1 MPKMLVML
9 LLFFF
14 FCLNVSAEPKTDIT
28 VGGDHNYPPYE
39 FVKNGKPAGFN
50 VELLAAAAELAG
62 YNVNF
67 KLSKWADSVKKLE
80 AGKID
85 AITGM
90 YFSEERD
97 EKFDFSLPYLLVSPG
112 IFTSADSKIKNLS
125 DLEGIRL
132 GVQNKDIMHSY
143 AENNYKNTRL
153 EIFPDPY
160 SALLNLAKKKTDA
173 VLLSSKMQGAYYIS
187 EKNINNLKYFN
198 ADLPPLRYCFAVN
211 SGNQALL
218 EKLNESL
225 FILKTDGTYNKLY
238 KKWFGKYEKDERYK
252 DLILYISIVSG
263 IFIVLFICALIFSW
277 SLGRKVEQKTRELS
291 GEISRRIK
299 AEEQMKIT
307 LESIGDFVIT
317 VDKNKQL
324 IWLNPAA
331 EKILGKSLNQVK
343 GKLVKD
349 LIKLKNLNGKE
360 LGLSLDKVLEKGE
373 NIIPEQPLVFEL
385 SSGEEFIISVT
396 GAPLKTR
403 NGSITGGVFVLKDMT
418 KEYDLE
424 KKLHHSQK
432 MDALGRLAGGVA
444 HDFNN
449 VLSAIL
455 GAAEI
460 LEYKLKQSP
469 DDLAFVNILK
479 KSCERASDLTTKL
492 LSFSKKSPME
502 MKEASV
508 HEVINNAVLILN
520 HSITPDIKIET
531 FLDAEKYKTLLN
543 TSGMENVLINLG
555 LNSRDAM
562 PGGGSLSI
570 GTENTFLGTEY
581 CSLSPFEIE
590 PGEYILIYVK
600 DTGTGIPLAM
610 QKKVFEPFFTTREKG
625 TGLGLSSVY
634 GMIQQHQGAV
644 TVYSEPGKG
653 TQFYIYL
660 PLKKFGLDKE
670 GKKDNKSP
678 DSVKKAGTILFADD
692 EEMIRK
698 VAEGILTNNGY
709 KVITAVN
716 GYDALEKY
724 KENINQTDLVILDV
738 IMPDMDGREC
748 LKEIKALNPDAKIII
763 SSGFYKNSTQSIFA
777 EEGASGFI
785 KKPYTSDHLLE
796 KILEFI

>member
-1 MPKMLVML
+1 MLSI
-9 LLFFF
+9 FFVL
-14 FCLNVSAEPKTDIT
+14 CSGLSADPVKDIV
-28 VGGDHNYPPYE
+28 VGGDYNYPPYE
-39 FVKNGKPAGFN
+39 FVKNGNPSGFN

-62 YNVNF
+62 YNVSF

-80 AGKID
+80 TGEID

-112 IFTSADSKIKNLS
+112 IFTLADSQIKNLS

-132 GVQNKDIMHSY
+132 GVQNKDIMHAY
-143 AENNYKNTRL
+143 AEKNYKKSKL
-153 EIFPDPY
+153 IISPDPY
-160 SALLNLAKKKTDA
+160 SAILNLAQKKTDA

-187 EKNINNLKYFN
+187 EKNIENLKYFN
-198 ADLPPLRYCFAVN
+198 ADLPALRYCFAVN
-211 SGNQALL
+211 EGNKALL

-238 KKWFGKYEKDERYK
+238 KKWFGKYEKNQKYK

-263 IFIVLFICALIFSW
+263 IFIVILVCVLVFSW
-277 SLGRKVEQKTRELS
+277 SLGRKVEQKTKELS
-291 GEISRRIK
+291 DEIARRIK
-299 AEEQMKIT
+299 AEQQMKIT

-317 VDKNKQL
+317 VDNNKQVM
-324 IWLNPAA
+324 WLNPAA
-331 EKILGKSLNQVK
+331 EEILGQSLDQVK
-343 GKLVKD
+343 GKYVKD

-360 LGLSLDKVLEKGE
+360 LGLNLEKVLEKGE
-373 NIIPEQPLVFEL
+373 NITPEQPLVFEL
-385 SSGEEFIISVT
+385 SSGKEFIISVT
-396 GAPLKTR
+396 GAPVRSGRT
-403 NGSITGGVFVLKDMT
+403 GITGGVFVLKDMT

-449 VLSAIL
+449 VLTAIL

-460 LEYKLKQSP
+460 LEDKLKKNP

-479 KSCERASDLTTKL
+479 QSCARASDLTTKL

-502 MKEASV
+502 MKESSV

-531 FLDAEKYKTLLN
+531 HLDAEKYKTLLN
-543 TSGMENVLINLG
+543 VSGMENVLINLG
-555 LNSRDAM
+555 LNARDAM
-562 PGGGSLSI
+562 PDGGTLSI
-570 GTENTFLGTEY
+570 GTKNIFLESEY
-581 CSLSPFEIE
+581 CNVSPFDIE
-590 PGEYILIYVK
+590 PGEYVHIYLK
-600 DTGTGIPLAM
+600 DTGCGIPLAI

-634 GMIQQHQGAV
+634 GMVQQHQGAV

-653 TQFYIYL
+653 TEFYIYL
-660 PLKKFGLDKE
+660 PLKKFSFITEEKQ
-670 GKKDNKSP
+670 DNKKNGS
-678 DSVKKAGTILFADD
+678 SEHGGTILFVDD
-692 EEMIRK
+692 EEMIRT
-698 VAEGILTNNGY
+698 VAKGILTNNGY

-716 GYDALEKY
+716 GYDALKKY
-724 KENINQTDLVILDV
+724 KENIKQTDLVILDV
-738 IMPDMDGREC
+738 IMPDMDGRQC
-748 LKEIKALNPDAKIII
+748 LKEIKILNPDAKIII
-763 SSGFYKNSTQSIFA
+763 SSGFYKNSTQAVLS
-777 EEGASGFI
+777 EKGASGFI
-785 KKPYTSDHLLE
+785 KKPYTSDQLLE
-796 KILEFI
+796 KVLAFI